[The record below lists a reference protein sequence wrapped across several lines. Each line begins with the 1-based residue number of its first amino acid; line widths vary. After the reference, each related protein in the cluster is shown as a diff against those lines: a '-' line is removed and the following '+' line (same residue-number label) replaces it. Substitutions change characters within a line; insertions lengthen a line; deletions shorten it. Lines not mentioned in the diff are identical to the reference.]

1 MEDVMKKLII
11 VLSFLLLAS
20 CSSPSEEPI
29 NEEPVVKEETPKPE
43 PTPEPEPEPTPEPED
58 DKFYSVF
65 TGKEVTKELR
75 DTRPIMVMIDN
86 QQDARP
92 QANLSKA
99 SVVYEMRVEGSFT
112 RYIALFERTKENF
125 LLGPIRSARPNFV
138 TLALQNDAIFVHH
151 GGSTDGNAMI
161 NQYKMD
167 DLDGMKLEG
176 KVFFRYKDTKKV
188 APHNSYVEIED
199 VYEYQQNRGSSLERT
214 AEGYLFNPE
223 FTQNNGE
230 PVKSVRFNYGGATHM
245 TEYKYDDT
253 TQTYAK
259 LRNNVPVVD
268 ELSKEPVQ
276 PTNLLIQIAPS
287 YIYNGVHRAFENV
300 GEGKGYYLTGGQ
312 MIEIIWKK
320 SDNHKEP
327 LQFFTLN
334 NEELKL
340 NVGQTWVNVID
351 KVSQID
357 FNY

>member
-1 MEDVMKKLII
+1 MKKII
-11 VLSFLLLAS
+11 IAISFFLLVS
-20 CSSPSEEPI
+20 CSSPSKEPI
-29 NEEPVVKEETPKPE
+29 KEEPVVKDETPKPDTDPVKE
-43 PTPEPEPEPTPEPED
+43 PDPEPEPVD

-65 TGKEVTKELR
+65 SGKEVSEELK

-99 SVVYEMRVEGSFT
+99 SVVYEMRVEGAFT
-112 RYIALFERTKENF
+112 RYIALFERTGENF

-188 APHNSYVEIED
+188 APHNSYVKIED
-199 VYEYQQNRGSSLERT
+199 VYKYQENRGSSLKRT
-214 AEGYLFNPE
+214 AQGFIFNSE
-223 FTQNNGE
+223 FTPNNGE
-230 PVKSVRFNYGGATHM
+230 SLKSVRFNYGGPSHM
-245 TEYKYDDT
+245 TEYKYDEAT
-253 TQTYAK
+253 KSYAK
-259 LRNNVPVVD
+259 LRNNIPMVD
-268 ELSKEPVQ
+268 ELSKIPVRA
-276 PTNLLIQIAPS
+276 TNLLIQIAPS

-300 GEGKGYYLTGGQ
+300 GQGKGFYLTGGQ
-312 MIEIIWKK
+312 MIEVIWKK
-320 SDNHKEP
+320 SENHREP
-327 LQFFTLN
+327 LKFYTLDN
-334 NEELKL
+334 QELKL

-351 KVSQID
+351 KVSLID